1 VPKLM
6 LSALPS
12 RQKQQPE
19 NTGTRSPGL
28 VRWVSAAVI
37 NSVLTLTACS
47 AGSNAVDQSGASQ
60 FRYVGIT
67 TRGSVIPVAQ
77 RRLSGDVRQQLITGG
92 DFRLS
97 DLRGKVVVLNFWAS
111 WCGPCKTESPH
122 LQAVYQRQKAHGVS
136 FVGIDIKDEKQ
147 AALAFIHDFG
157 VTYPIVYDEPA
168 RSALQIGNVPTR
180 GLPTTV
186 VIDKVGR
193 VAAIYTGALF
203 EADIE
208 PVVVKLAAER

>member
-1 VPKLM
+1 MPTLM
-6 LSALPS
+6 RRALPS
-12 RQKQQPE
+12 R
-19 NTGTRSPGL
+19 RSRQRHGI
-28 VRWVSAAVI
+28 RRRIIGGAITSA
-37 NSVLTLTACS
+37 LTLSACS
-47 AGSNAVDQSGASQ
+47 TGSNAVDQSGASQ
-60 FRYVGIT
+60 FRYVGVT
-67 TRGSVIPVAQ
+67 TRGTVIPAAQ

-122 LQAVYQRQKAHGVS
+122 LQAVYQRQKTHRVV

-168 RSALQIGNVPTR
+168 RSALQIGDVPTR

-186 VIDKVGR
+186 VIDKRGR

-203 EADIE
+203 DADIE
-208 PVVVKLAAER
+208 PIVVKLAAEQ

>member
-1 VPKLM
+1 MVSRVLAGAAA
-6 LSALPS
+6 SA
-12 RQKQQPE
+12 
-19 NTGTRSPGL
+19 
-28 VRWVSAAVI
+28 
-37 NSVLTLTACS
+37 LTLTACS
-47 AGSNAVDQSGASQ
+47 TGSNAVDQSGAAQ
-60 FRYVGIT
+60 YRYVGIT
-67 TRGSVIPVAQ
+67 TRGTVIPAAR

-122 LQAVYQRQKAHGVS
+122 LQAVYERQKNHGVT

-168 RSALQIGNVPTR
+168 RSALQIGDVPTR

-186 VIDKVGR
+186 VIDKRGR

-203 EADIE
+203 DTDIE
-208 PVVVKLAAER
+208 PVVVKLAAEA

>member
-6 LSALPS
+6 YTEAHP
-12 RQKQQPE
+12 R
-19 NTGTRSPGL
+19 L
-28 VRWVSAAVI
+28 VRWGTAVAVSSI
-37 NSVLTLTACS
+37 LMLTGCS
-47 AGSNAVDQSGASQ
+47 TGSNAVDQSGASQ

-67 TRGSVIPVAQ
+67 RRGSVIPIAQ
-77 RRLSGDVRQQLITGG
+77 RRPSGDVHHQLITGG

-97 DLRGKVVVLNFWAS
+97 GLRGKVVVLNFWAS

-122 LQAVYQRQKAHGVS
+122 LQAVYQRQKTHGVT

-147 AALAFIHDFG
+147 AAVAFVHDFG

-168 RSALQIGNVPTR
+168 RSALQIGEVPTR

-186 VIDKVGR
+186 VIDKLGR

-203 EADIE
+203 AADIE
-208 PVVVKLAAER
+208 PIVVGLAAEK

>member
-1 VPKLM
+1 MPTLM
-6 LSALPS
+6 LRALPS
-12 RQKQQPE
+12 R
-19 NTGTRSPGL
+19 RSRQRHGI
-28 VRWVSAAVI
+28 RRRIISGAIASA
-37 NSVLTLTACS
+37 LTLSGCS
-47 AGSNAVDQSGASQ
+47 TGNNAVDQSGASQ
-60 FRYVGIT
+60 FRYVGVT
-67 TRGSVIPVAQ
+67 TRGAVVPAAQ

-122 LQAVYQRQKAHGVS
+122 LQAVYQRQKTHGVV

-147 AALAFIHDFG
+147 AAIAFIHDFG

-168 RSALQIGNVPTR
+168 RSALQIGDVPTR

-186 VIDKVGR
+186 VIDKRGR

-203 EADIE
+203 DADIE
-208 PVVVKLAAER
+208 PIVVKLAAEQ

>member
-1 VPKLM
+1 VSIVGLGGLLARPGPGRTPAARRSHFLWRVVAAVVTST
-6 LSALPS
+6 LALAACS
-12 RQKQQPE
+12 
-19 NTGTRSPGL
+19 TGT
-28 VRWVSAAVI
+28 
-37 NSVLTLTACS
+37 
-47 AGSNAVDQSGASQ
+47 NAVDQSGASQ
-60 FRYVGIT
+60 FRYVGVT
-67 TRGSVIPVAQ
+67 KRGAVIPAAQ
-77 RRLSGDVRQQLITGG
+77 RRLSGDVRQRLITGG

-97 DLRGKVVVLNFWAS
+97 DLRGEVVVLNFWAS

-122 LQAVYQRQKAHGVS
+122 LEAVYQRQKAHGVQ

-168 RSALQIGNVPTR
+168 RSALQIGDVPTR

-186 VIDKVGR
+186 VIDKLGR
-193 VAAIYTGALF
+193 VAAIYTGALL

-208 PVVVKLAAER
+208 PVVVKLVAET

>member
-1 VPKLM
+1 MPTLM
-6 LSALPS
+6 LRVLPRRRSRQRHGIRRRIISGAIASAL
-12 RQKQQPE
+12 
-19 NTGTRSPGL
+19 
-28 VRWVSAAVI
+28 
-37 NSVLTLTACS
+37 TLSACS
-47 AGSNAVDQSGASQ
+47 TGSNAVDQSGASQ
-60 FRYVGIT
+60 FRYVGVT
-67 TRGSVIPVAQ
+67 TRGAVVPAAQ

-111 WCGPCKTESPH
+111 WCGPCKAESPH
-122 LQAVYQRQKAHGVS
+122 LQAVYQRQKTHRVV

-157 VTYPIVYDEPA
+157 VTYPIVYDEAA
-168 RSALQIGNVPTR
+168 RSALQIGDVPTR

-186 VIDKVGR
+186 VIDKRGR

-203 EADIE
+203 DADIE
-208 PVVVKLAAER
+208 PIVVKLAAGQ